1 MFLTEF
7 GACSD
12 SKACYNEILSV
23 VKITE
28 ENFISWSYW
37 NYKPYGDHTT
47 SAIKIVDKEGIFNL
61 NGTVQYI
68 KEKSLSRSYIQY
80 YQGYPISFNY
90 FDDSDTDFES
100 EFIYNDNI
108 TEGTILYFNK
118 EFFYQKGF
126 SLKVFDDKGN
136 LVDGEFKVFDENYI
150 DIKLKGVLN
159 GKKVKVV
166 FKKN

>member
-1 MFLTEF
+1 M
-7 GACSD
+7 
-12 SKACYNEILSV
+12 
-23 VKITE
+23 
-28 ENFISWSYW
+28 
-37 NYKPYGDHTT
+37 
-47 SAIKIVDKEGIFNL
+47 
-61 NGTVQYI
+61 
-68 KEKSLSRSYIQY
+68 SRSYIQY